1 VSTILAIIVCA
12 GSGGAVPVESGIAK
26 HYDPGVFE
34 RVAAK
39 RGLTLPPGYAG
50 FASSR
55 ECDYRGR
62 KDAMMGRTV
71 IASIA
76 GSGPLRFLV
85 ADCSHPKDRA
95 RHYRQHLVI
104 EVEYDVAARQGWAAR
119 GRAVA
124 TLWRAE

>member
-1 VSTILAIIVCA
+1 VCA

-26 HYDPGVFE
+26 HYSPQVME

-55 ECDYRGR
+55 ECDYRGQ

-76 GSGPLRFLV
+76 GSGPLRFMV
-85 ADCSHPKDRA
+85 ADCSHPRDRK
-95 RHYRQHLVI
+95 RHYAQRLVI
-104 EVEYDVAARQGWAAR
+104 EVEYDVAARQGWARHGKAR
-119 GRAVA
+119 A
-124 TLWRAE
+124 TLWRFE